1 MIGRLIWNQDR
12 PDIVFDTG
20 TLYGGLHCGDCF
32 ACWLDGRWLDVRLEY
47 MNDWVL
53 IHNGLFVINERNA
66 HHYPTTNLFV
76 FFKNF
81 AGIGRSSCHV
91 MFIGL
96 LPVCFT

>member
-47 MNDWVL
+47 MNDWVPDPQRSFCSSSLWRFCANL
-53 IHNGLFVINERNA
+53 ISPQ
-66 HHYPTTNLFV
+66 PTY
-76 FFKNF
+76 
-81 AGIGRSSCHV
+81 SSSSKTSL
-91 MFIGL
+91 GSGG
-96 LPVCFT
+96 PAAR

>member
-1 MIGRLIWNQDR
+1 MIGRLNCNQDR

-53 IHNGLFVINERNA
+53 IHNGLFV
-66 HHYPTTNLFV
+66 
-76 FFKNF
+76 
-81 AGIGRSSCHV
+81 
-91 MFIGL
+91 
-96 LPVCFT
+96 PVRYGVSVRI

>member
-1 MIGRLIWNQDR
+1 M
-12 PDIVFDTG
+12 
-20 TLYGGLHCGDCF
+20 
-32 ACWLDGRWLDVRLEY
+32 
-47 MNDWVL
+47 
-53 IHNGLFVINERNA
+53 VINERNA

-81 AGIGRSSCHV
+81 AGIGRSSCQV